1 MGQTTELVVDRKHR
15 VTIPRELRRHLA
27 ITAGSRLEAELS
39 GVKIVIRK
47 SVPVK
52 NPTEKMWGLVP
63 REKEANPKKQA
74 RRAIA
79 MRKRLGR

>member
-1 MGQTTELVVDRKHR
+1 MAELLVDEKHR
-15 VTIPRELRRHLA
+15 VTLPRELRRRLG

-39 GVKIVIRK
+39 GAEIVIRK

-52 NPTEKMWGLVP
+52 NPTEKMWGLVS
-63 REKEANPKKQA
+63 RVKEPNPKKQA

-79 MRKRLGR
+79 MRSRLGR

>member
-1 MGQTTELVVDRKHR
+1 MAELVVDEKHR
-15 VTIPRELRRHLA
+15 VTLPRELRRHLG

-39 GVKIVIRK
+39 GAEIVIRK

-52 NPTEKMWGLVP
+52 NPTEQMWGLVP
-63 REKEANPKKQA
+63 GVKEPNPKKLA

-79 MRKRLGR
+79 TRRRLGK